1 MSPTK
6 ITLHTTRANLVRHR
20 IAQAAAITVLA
31 ATVAVAVPGVGGAR
45 PNDPLCSQARRQLAH
60 NQTQLN
66 IAHDRKDQESVQYW
80 RGAVFDAQLEV
91 LSTC

>member
-1 MSPTK
+1 MSPTR

-20 IAQAAAITVLA
+20 IAQVAVITVLA
-31 ATVAVAVPGVGGAR
+31 ATVAVAVPGVAGAR
-45 PNDPLCSQARRQLAH
+45 PNDPCSQARRQLAH
-60 NQTQLN
+60 NRTQLN

-80 RGAVFDAQLEV
+80 RGAVYDAQLEV